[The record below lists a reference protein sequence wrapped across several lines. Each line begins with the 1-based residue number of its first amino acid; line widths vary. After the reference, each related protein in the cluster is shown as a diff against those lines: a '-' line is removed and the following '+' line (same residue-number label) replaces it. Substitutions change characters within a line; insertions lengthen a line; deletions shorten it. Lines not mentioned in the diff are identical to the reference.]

1 MAGGVPHRAELGLV
15 LFNIFVGDV
24 QGGIVGTLSK
34 SVGDPELCG
43 AINTSEGRAA
53 TQRGCP
59 GSRGHKPAPCTGSPA
74 PSSPLGCTGSS
85 VAREGIVPL
94 CSPP

>member
-53 TQRGCP
+53 THRDCP
-59 GSRGHKPAPCTGSPA
+59 GSRGHEPAPCTGSPA